1 MAGSRTLRGA
11 AVLAIIAVVS
21 VVWVVHRTV
30 QRSQA
35 SNEWVVHTQ
44 EVLTAIESVLA
55 TIVDADTA
63 VRSGVSSADARNL
76 TTLGH
81 TARTVDAEVS
91 RLAALTAANP
101 NQQARVT
108 QLRQDVAGVLAALGA
123 VGEATQAPRSV
134 NPTDAEA
141 QRTRMDSARRTLQT
155 MRAEENRLLADRVRV
170 DQAAVRRLQFI
181 SMALAAAA
189 SGFLAW
195 IFWLIT
201 RSAHRQRQ
209 GTETLRQANEN
220 LEAQVDASAADLR
233 DSNARLR
240 SIIDSAVDGIIV
252 IDGHGRIEA
261 FNPGAERLFG
271 YPAPEVMGRN
281 VKMLMPSPY
290 HDEHDG
296 YLDQYLHTGLAR
308 IIGTGREVSG
318 RRRDGSTFPLHLSVG
333 EMSIKGERKF
343 TGMLHDLT
351 KRAQLEDELR
361 SSEARW
367 RSVIDSAVDGIVVID
382 AHGRI
387 EAFNPAAVRLF
398 GYEEHE
404 VVGRNVNMLM
414 PSPYHEEHDTY
425 LARHLATGVQKIIGT
440 GREVMGLRRDGTTF
454 PLHLSVGKMTGG
466 GEPRFTG
473 ILHDL
478 SARVRIE
485 KQLRE
490 QTSLA
495 KLGEMAAV
503 IAHEVK
509 NPLAGV
515 RGAIQIIG
523 TRLPK
528 DSKDALIVGEI
539 VSRIDTLNELMKD
552 LLLFARPPQPK
563 VALVDIGTLVT
574 TTANLLRGDPAFE
587 QVSVTVD
594 GEPARALGDAEL
606 LKIVFVNLLVNA
618 AHAMQG
624 RGTIHVSLSSIADI
638 CQIVFAD
645 EGPGIPAAVLE
656 KIFMPFFT
664 TKARGSGLGLPTVR
678 RLIEAHQGT
687 ISIAC
692 PSAGGTVVTI
702 QLPGEPLAVTM

>member
-1 MAGSRTLRGA
+1 VAGSRTLRGA

-76 TTLGH
+76 TALGQ

-91 RLAALTAANP
+91 HLAALTADNP
-101 NQQARVT
+101 NQRARVT
-108 QLRQDVAGVLAALGA
+108 QLRQDAAGVLAALGA
-123 VGEATQAPRSV
+123 MVEATQAPRSV

-141 QRTRMDSARRTLQT
+141 QRTRMDSARRTLQA
-155 MRAEENRLLADRVRV
+155 MRTEENRLLADRVQK
-170 DQAAVRRLQFI
+170 DQAAMRRLQFI

-195 IFWLIT
+195 IFWLIA
-201 RSAHRQRQ
+201 RSARRQRQ
-209 GTETLRQANEN
+209 GTDTLRQANEN

-290 HDEHDG
+290 H
-296 YLDQYLHTGLAR
+296 
-308 IIGTGREVSG
+308 
-318 RRRDGSTFPLHLSVG
+318 
-333 EMSIKGERKF
+333 
-343 TGMLHDLT
+343 
-351 KRAQLEDELR
+351 
-361 SSEARW
+361 
-367 RSVIDSAVDGIVVID
+367 
-382 AHGRI
+382 
-387 EAFNPAAVRLF
+387 
-398 GYEEHE
+398 
-404 VVGRNVNMLM
+404 
-414 PSPYHEEHDTY
+414 EEHDTY

-454 PLHLSVGKMTGG
+454 PLHLSVGKMMAG

-563 VALVDIGTLVT
+563 VALVDMGTLVM
-574 TTANLLRGDPAFE
+574 TTANLLRGDPAFK
-587 QVSVTVD
+587 QVEVRVD

-624 RGTIHVSLSSIADI
+624 RGTIHVSLTSIADI

-645 EGPGIPAAVLE
+645 EGPGIPADVLE
-656 KIFMPFFT
+656 KIFTPFFT

-692 PSAGGTVVTI
+692 PLAGGTVVTI